1 MVSALH
7 RKCDPMQSVAAFVA
21 PSRARAL
28 CSRLLTALA
37 LLALPGCYD
46 GAPPPDVAKS
56 FDLLQFQGKWFEI
69 AKLPRPTQTDCA
81 GTVATYAVRADG
93 LVDMTS
99 TCHVGA
105 LDGPLKTMTATAKV
119 PDANV
124 PAKLALDVGG
134 FYGDY
139 WVLEVGAT
147 YDYAV
152 VGVPSREYLWIL
164 SRTPTLVATTLH
176 GIVDRARVQK
186 FDVDLLELTKQL

>member
-1 MVSALH
+1 MRPGVVSTGPA
-7 RKCDPMQSVAAFVA
+7 RAPVAA
-21 PSRARAL
+21 
-28 CSRLLTALA
+28 LLFASL
-37 LLALPGCYD
+37 LGVLALPACYD

-56 FDLLQFQGKWFEI
+56 FDLAQFQGKWFEI

-81 GTVATYAVRADG
+81 GTVATYAIRADG

-99 TCHVGA
+99 ACHVGA

-124 PAKLALDVGG
+124 PAKLALNVGG

-164 SRTPTLVATTLH
+164 SRTPTLAAATLH
-176 GIVDRARVQK
+176 GIVERARGQK